1 MRVLVGVDGSTSSD
15 AVIREVVR
23 RPWPAGSQIALV
35 TVVDPYFFTK
45 APLLLDEAKQS
56 AQKALEEMANPL
68 IETGL
73 HASPMVIL
81 DNPRHALPRSA
92 SEWKADLVMMGSHG
106 RGAVGRLLVGSTI
119 GLWPGGFNPIGPRH
133 VGLSPARPVRLVR
146 LGDAGRVSQQPG
158 TSQVWIAGSLAPFGV
173 EDGVLA
179 GIFAGHLGRIVI
191 RGHGSSTSVLMDD
204 ACGR

>member
-1 MRVLVGVDGSTSSD
+1 MESTRAEKNLKAGGS
-15 AVIREVVR
+15 R
-23 RPWPAGSQIALV
+23 R
-35 TVVDPYFFTK
+35 
-45 APLLLDEAKQS
+45 AP
-56 AQKALEEMANPL
+56 
-68 IETGL
+68 
-73 HASPMVIL
+73 
-81 DNPRHALPRSA
+81 R
-92 SEWKADLVMMGSHG
+92 
-106 RGAVGRLLVGSTI
+106 RLLVGSTI

-158 TSQVWIAGSLAPFGV
+158 TSQVWIAGPLAPFGV